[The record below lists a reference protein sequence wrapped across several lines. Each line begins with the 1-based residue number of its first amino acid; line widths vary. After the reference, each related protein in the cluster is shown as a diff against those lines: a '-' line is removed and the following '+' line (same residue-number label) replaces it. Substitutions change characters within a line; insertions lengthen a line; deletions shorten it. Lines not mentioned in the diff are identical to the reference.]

1 MVNNEVGGRK
11 HVDAIVI
18 GAGPAGL
25 CGAIAIAESIGDGT
39 KVLVVDEGI
48 EPGGQLPKQTHK
60 FFGHEGFYASV
71 RGFEIGKRLVDKAK
85 ELGINF
91 LMQTTLAGIYED
103 SIVAYDRNS
112 NNLSEYTADYIL
124 IATGASERFLLFK
137 NNTLPGVYGAGAVQ
151 TLMNQYKVMP
161 GKSFLIIGAGNIGL
175 IVAYQLLQAGA
186 KVKAIVEATSKIG
199 GYMVHANKIM
209 RLGIPILLNH
219 TIISAVGEDRV
230 EGAIIAQVDD
240 KFKPIPGTEK
250 EIAVDTICLA
260 VGLQPSVELVAQTGA
275 EIRYISELGGYVPV
289 RDENMKTTVDNVYVA
304 GDLSGIEEASTAM
317 IEGYIAGY
325 NIAQKITGK
334 DLSEKIISMKNELVE
349 FRKGPFAAK
358 VREGLKKMGISFPSG
373 GYREEIQQIPSS
385 LSKLKAIIE
394 CPQAIPC
401 NPCETSCPTGA
412 INTGGNING
421 VPQVDY
427 EKCTGCGICVTK
439 CPGLAIFLVQQREEH
454 SIVGI
459 PYEFLPIPEKGSSV
473 KLLDKNGKYVADGQI
488 DRVMINRKEKTHIVF
503 LKVPKGMEGVVRHFE
518 MSTVSEESQ
527 AYICRCEEVSRNDV
541 EKLIDAGITDYEEIR
556 RVLRIGMGPCGG
568 KTCRNVVLQI
578 ISEKTGVPISESR
591 LGAFR
596 PPVIPLPIDA
606 IVRYAK
612 GVDTDE

>member
-1 MVNNEVGGRK
+1 MVSNNINEKK
-11 HVDAIVI
+11 HVNAIVI

-71 RGFEIGKRLVDKAK
+71 RGFEIGKRLVDKARA
-85 ELGINF
+85 LGITF

-103 SIVAYDRNS
+103 SIVTYDRNTNS
-112 NNLSEYTADYIL
+112 VCEYTADYIL

-186 KVKAIVEATSKIG
+186 KVKAIVEATSRIG

-209 RLGIPILLNH
+209 RLGVPILLNH
-219 TIISAVGEDRV
+219 TIIGALGKDRV
-230 EGAIIAQVDD
+230 EGAVIAQVDD
-240 KFKPIPGTEK
+240 KFKSIPGTER

-334 DLSEKIISMKNELVE
+334 DLSERITNMKNELIE

-358 VREGLKKMGISFPSG
+358 VRDGLKKMNIPFPSG
-373 GYREEIQQIPSS
+373 GYREEIQQIPTS
-385 LSKLKAIIE
+385 LPKLKAVIE

-401 NPCETSCPTGA
+401 NPCETSCPTNA

-421 VPQVDY
+421 IPQVDY

-439 CPGLAIFLVQQREEH
+439 CPGLAIFLLQQKADY
-454 SIVGI
+454 SVVGI

-488 DRVMINRKEKTHIVF
+488 DKVMVNKKEKTHIVF
-503 LKVPKGMEGVVRHFE
+503 LRVPKGMENIVRHFE
-518 MSTVSEESQ
+518 MSTVSKESQ
-527 AYICRCEEVSRNDV
+527 AYICRCEEVSRHDV
-541 EKLIDAGITDYEEIR
+541 EELIDAGITDYEEIR

-568 KTCRNVVLQI
+568 KTCRSVVLQI
-578 ISEKTGVPISESR
+578 ISEKTAVPISESK

-596 PPVIPLPIDA
+596 PPVIPLPINA
-606 IVRYAK
+606 IVKYAK
-612 GVDTDE
+612 GVETDE

>member
-1 MVNNEVGGRK
+1 MSNNINEKK
-11 HVDAIVI
+11 HVNAIVI

-71 RGFEIGKRLVDKAK
+71 RGFEIGKRLVDKAMA
-85 ELGINF
+85 LGITF

-103 SIVAYDRNS
+103 SIVTYDRNT
-112 NNLSEYTADYIL
+112 NGVSEYTADYIL

-161 GKSFLIIGAGNIGL
+161 GRSFLIIGAGNIGL

-186 KVKAIVEATSKIG
+186 KVKAIVEATSRIG

-209 RLGIPILLNH
+209 RLGVPILLNH
-219 TIISAVGEDRV
+219 TIIGALGKDRV
-230 EGAIIAQVDD
+230 EGAVIAQVDD
-240 KFKPIPGTEK
+240 KFNPIPGTER

-334 DLSEKIISMKNELVE
+334 DLSERITNMKNELIE

-358 VREGLKKMGISFPSG
+358 VRDGLKKMNISFPSG
-373 GYREEIQQIPSS
+373 GYREEIQQIPTS
-385 LSKLKAIIE
+385 LPKLKAVIE

-401 NPCETSCPTGA
+401 NPCETSCPTNA

-421 VPQVDY
+421 IPQVDY

-439 CPGLAIFLVQQREEH
+439 CPGLAIFLLQQKADY

-459 PYEFLPIPEKGSSV
+459 PYEFLPIPEKGSFV

-488 DRVMINRKEKTHIVF
+488 DKVMVNKKEKTHIVF
-503 LKVPKGMEGVVRHFE
+503 LRVPKGMENIVRHFE
-518 MSTVSEESQ
+518 MTTVSEESQ
-527 AYICRCEEVSRNDV
+527 AYICRCEEVSRHDV
-541 EKLIDAGITDYEEIR
+541 EELIDAGITDYEEIR

-568 KTCRNVVLQI
+568 KTCRSVVLQI
-578 ISEKTGVPISESR
+578 ISEKTAVPISESK

-596 PPVIPLPIDA
+596 PPVIPLPINA
-606 IVRYAK
+606 IVKYAK
-612 GVDTDE
+612 GVETDE